1 MELQQLVRT
10 ILMRLLANEPPLGPG
25 DERQLIA
32 QACTRL
38 PPELVEVSQKNGE
51 EIAQIRAGQT
61 ENTAAVLELRLRNLL
76 NLQRMTPQD
85 YAHLREQLVYRAYR
99 QERNWTRAE
108 DLVQETFLAMITN
121 RHQYRGDSTY
131 FTWVQSIL
139 FHRMNRSRYGS
150 LQRREISLSAQA
162 DAGDDE
168 GSAVSRV
175 MEWILEAQV
184 GSETPEKRHFE
195 QERMGTLLDH
205 FPRLLTGKYEL
216 ESVNLVMLQEL
227 EYDEAAAQLNISR
240 EYLYKIIC
248 GARRKLQACEQIR
261 AIMEDRDGQHS
272 PESTR
277 TSRTKNLV

>member
-10 ILMRLLANEPPLGPG
+10 ILARLLADEPPLGPG
-25 DERQLIA
+25 DERQLVM

-38 PPELVEVSQKNGE
+38 PPEIVALSQRNGE
-51 EIAQIRAGQT
+51 DLVQIVAGQE

-76 NLQRMTPQD
+76 NLHRMTPQD

-121 RHQYRGDSTY
+121 RHLYRGDSSY

-139 FHRMNRSRYGS
+139 FHRLNRHRLG
-150 LQRREISLSAQA
+150 LQQRREVSLSVHR
-162 DAGDDE
+162 DATDDD
-168 GSAVSRV
+168 GSAVSRM

-184 GSETPEKRHFE
+184 GSETPEKMHFE
-195 QERMGTLLDH
+195 QERMEKLLNH

-227 EYDEAAAQLNISR
+227 EYEEAAAQLNISR

-248 GARRKLQACEQIR
+248 GARRKLQTCEQIR

-272 PESTR
+272 PESTHNA
-277 TSRTKNLV
+277 RTKNLV